1 MDRVSRMFIKKRIYD
16 DKIILNFL
24 IIRYSVILYMDSVT
38 GRNEATISVN
48 VSVEHV
54 KLVVVKFVLLFSPL
68 RVIYDYTNGVGR
80 GWLFRKRIV

>member
-1 MDRVSRMFIKKRIYD
+1 
-16 DKIILNFL
+16 
-24 IIRYSVILYMDSVT
+24 MDSVT

-80 GWLFRKRIV
+80 GGYSGNGSSELNRVINKCFYRYSLKFTGNVF